1 MSLPAG
7 FRFFIGIPVLAL
19 ATVVMVPAQLI
30 AIGRSKS
37 FARRLPVIW
46 HRLALKIIGVR
57 VIVHGEVPRD
67 RPLLI
72 VANHVSWSDIMVLGS
87 VMELCFIAKSEV
99 KTWPGINWLAQMQR
113 TVFVDREKRNQAG
126 KQADSIA
133 ARLAEGDAMVLFAE
147 GTTGD
152 GHRMQPF
159 KSALFGALH
168 GAIKQSDSEQMT
180 VQPVALGYTRLHGLP
195 LGRLH
200 QARAAWPGDVELG
213 PHLLTFLRHGAYDV
227 EVVFG
232 QPAEFSAET
241 NRKAIAKDMHFAVRD
256 ELSKVMRMRKSD
268 ELLDTPGGER

>member
-1 MSLPAG
+1 M
-7 FRFFIGIPVLAL
+7 LAL
-19 ATVVMVPAQLI
+19 ATAVMAPAQAFAL
-30 AIGRSKS
+30 ARNKTL
-37 FARRLPVIW
+37 ARRLPVIW

-57 VIVHGEVPRD
+57 VIVHGEVPKN

-99 KTWPGINWLAQMQR
+99 GTWPGIKWLARLQR
-113 TVFVDREKRNQAG
+113 TVFVDREKRNHAG

-152 GHRMQPF
+152 GHRLQPF

-168 GAIKQSDSEQMT
+168 GALKHTDDEQMT

-213 PHLLTFLRHGAYDV
+213 PHLLTFLQHGAYDV

-241 NRKAIAKDMHFAVRD
+241 NRKSIAQEMQVEVRQNF
-256 ELSKVMRMRKSD
+256 SRVMRMRK
-268 ELLDTPGGER
+268 